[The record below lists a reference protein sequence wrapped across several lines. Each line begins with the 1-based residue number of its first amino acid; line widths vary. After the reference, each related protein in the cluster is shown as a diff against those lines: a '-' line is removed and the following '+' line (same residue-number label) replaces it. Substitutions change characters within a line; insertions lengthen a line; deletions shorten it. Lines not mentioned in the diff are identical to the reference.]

1 MLNTGS
7 QIATLA
13 SAYASLIQFHFPSSS
28 SSTSTGFDVLF
39 GPAYKGIPLGAATSV
54 ALYNTSGVSIGFA
67 YNRKE
72 AKGYG
77 EGGLH
82 VGADIKGKKVLI
94 LDDVFATGMAIRQV
108 AQEIREAGGTVIGV
122 VLCLDREEIGKE
134 GEVESAKASLER
146 DLGGAKV
153 FSVLT
158 MQRIIAYLEDVGRSD
173 EVSKMKEYRE
183 KYGIKTS

>member
-54 ALYNTSGVSIGFA
+54 ALYNTFGVSVGVA

-72 AKGYG
+72 AKGHG

-82 VGADIKGKKVLI
+82 VGAHIKGEKVLI
-94 LDDVFATGMAIRQV
+94 LYSVFPTETAVRQT
-108 AQEIREAGGTVIGV
+108 ADGLRCA
-122 VLCLDREEIGKE
+122 
-134 GEVESAKASLER
+134 
-146 DLGGAKV
+146 
-153 FSVLT
+153 
-158 MQRIIAYLEDVGRSD
+158 
-173 EVSKMKEYRE
+173 
-183 KYGIKTS
+183 

>member
-13 SAYASLIQFHFPSSS
+13 SAYASLIQLHFPSSA
-28 SSTSTGFDVLF
+28 STGFDVLF

-54 ALYNTSGVSIGFA
+54 ALYNTSGVSVGFA

-94 LDDVFATGMAIRQV
+94 LDDVFATGTAIRQA

-134 GEVESAKASLER
+134 GEVESA
-146 DLGGAKV
+146 
-153 FSVLT
+153 
-158 MQRIIAYLEDVGRSD
+158 RS
-173 EVSKMKEYRE
+173 EEH
-183 KYGIKTS
+183 TSELQSPC